1 MTAPTPPSRLQQA
14 LDHRFG
20 EAFDIDPGWAG
31 LDELARLAGRGT
43 QRRYQARDLSP
54 ALLRLLCACALSAP
68 TKSDLQQGELLIVED
83 AHQRRVLSDL
93 MPDQTWL
100 RDAPAFV
107 VVLAN
112 GRRLPQLCELRGK
125 PFVNDHLD
133 AFFNASVDAGI
144 VLGTL
149 VRAAEAVGL
158 GCCPVSVIREHAERV
173 SQLLGLPPRVLPVAG
188 LCLGWPLQPPRISV
202 RLPLEMTVHQDR
214 YDEGDVAQRLQAYDE
229 RRATV
234 DPFNSQRDVERWGT
248 AASYGWSEDKARL
261 FAAPH
266 CAGFGAFVRSQ
277 GFRFD

>member
-1 MTAPTPPSRLQQA
+1 MTAPTPQALLHQA

-20 EAFDIDPGWAG
+20 ESFGIDPAWAG
-31 LDELARLAGRGT
+31 LDELARQASRGT
-43 QRRYQARDLSP
+43 QRRYQARDVDS

-83 AHQRRVLSDL
+83 AHQRRVLADL
-93 MPDQTWL
+93 MPDQAWL

-173 SQLLGLPPRVLPVAG
+173 SELLALPPRVLPVAG
-188 LCLGWPLQPPRISV
+188 LCLGWPQQPARISV
-202 RLPLEMTVHQDR
+202 RLPLQMTVHHDR
-214 YDEGDVAQRLQAYDE
+214 YDEGDVAQRLQSYDE
-229 RRATV
+229 RRAALEG
-234 DPFNSQRDVERWGT
+234 FGLQRDVARWGT
-248 AASYGWSEDKARL
+248 SAFHGWSEDKARQ

-266 CAGFGAFVRSQ
+266 CAEFGRFVRSQ